1 MTGDLWSVIRIQDL
15 ANRKQEYY
23 PLGCKV
29 CVLYYEIH
37 KTSLILPLNAV
48 VSEFFEV
55 TDVVGL
61 RDSELEHVIPQA
73 VNQLTA
79 ENIST
84 FVELQPQLVT

>member
-1 MTGDLWSVIRIQDL
+1 MRGDLWSVIWIQDL

-37 KTSLILPLNAV
+37 KTSLILPSNEV

-55 TDVVGL
+55 TDAVVRL
-61 RDSELEHVIPQA
+61 KDSEPEYVIPQA
-73 VNQLTA
+73 MKQ
-79 ENIST
+79 
-84 FVELQPQLVT
+84 